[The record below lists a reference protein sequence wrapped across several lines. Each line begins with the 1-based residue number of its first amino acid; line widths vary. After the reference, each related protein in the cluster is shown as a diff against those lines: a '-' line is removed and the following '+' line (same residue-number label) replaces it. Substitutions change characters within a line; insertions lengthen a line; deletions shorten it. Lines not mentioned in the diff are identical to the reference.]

1 MKRFLTIMLTLSL
14 LTLLLAGC
22 GSAGSES
29 SAAPAETAN
38 AATPAPTA
46 ATAPTDTPAPS
57 EEPVTIRLG
66 GLKGPTSIGMVKLL
80 SDNDRG
86 LTANRYE
93 YTLAGSADE
102 LTPKLLQGEMDIAAV
117 PVNLGSVLWNNT
129 KGAVEML
136 AVNTLGVVYIVEKG
150 GEQIQSAADLKGM
163 TIYATGKGSTP
174 EYALNYLLAQS
185 GLDPAKDVT
194 MEWKSEPPEVV
205 AQMSTMDHA
214 VAMLPQPYVT
224 VAQTQ
229 LQGLRVAV
237 DMTQAWDALDNG
249 SMFITAGLIVRRA
262 FAEQYPQ
269 QLAAFLQEYQASTE
283 YVNGNVPEAAVLVEQ
298 FGIVKAA
305 VAEKAIPACNI
316 TYIAGSE
323 MKTALQGYLQIL
335 FDQNPKAVGG
345 ALPGDDFYYGA

>member
-1 MKRFLTIMLTLSL
+1 MLTLSL

>member
-1 MKRFLTIMLTLSL
+1 MKRFFIAILTLSMF
-14 LTLLLAGC
+14 TLLLAGC
-22 GSAGSES
+22 GGAGGES
-29 SAAPAETAN
+29 SAPPAETAK
-38 AATPAPTA
+38 AATA
-46 ATAPTDTPAPS
+46 APTDTPEPA

-80 SDNDRG
+80 SDNDKG

-129 KGAVEML
+129 QGAVQML
-136 AVNTLGVVYIVEKG
+136 AVNTLGVIYIVEKG
-150 GEQIQSAADLKGM
+150 GEQIESMADLKGM

-229 LQGLRVAV
+229 LKDLRVAV
-237 DMTQAWDALDNG
+237 DMTEAWEALDNG
-249 SMFITAGLIVRRA
+249 SLFITAGLIVRRA

-269 QLAAFLQEYQASTE
+269 QLAAFLEEYQASTE
-283 YVNGNVPEAAVLVEQ
+283 YANGSVPETAALVEQ

-305 VAEKAIPACNI
+305 IAEKAIPACNI
-316 TYIAGSE
+316 TYIAGGE